1 MGDSVVGPCAVA
13 RFAGSTALVGIA
25 ILGLAP
31 QALCCRPLRG
41 LNRVGGNCDPGACVP
56 GFMLSP
62 ASRADSQLSGVVE
75 DVEVKQWVETR
86 CTSLCIPLR
95 ERAD

>member
-1 MGDSVVGPCAVA
+1 MFRAVA
-13 RFAGSTALVGIA
+13 RFAGLHVFLLRL

-41 LNRVGGNCDPGACVP
+41 LDTSLNEQFLVTP

-62 ASRADSQLSGVVE
+62 ASRACMFLLRLILGLAPQA
-75 DVEVKQWVETR
+75 
-86 CTSLCIPLR
+86 LCCRPLR
-95 ERAD
+95 GLS